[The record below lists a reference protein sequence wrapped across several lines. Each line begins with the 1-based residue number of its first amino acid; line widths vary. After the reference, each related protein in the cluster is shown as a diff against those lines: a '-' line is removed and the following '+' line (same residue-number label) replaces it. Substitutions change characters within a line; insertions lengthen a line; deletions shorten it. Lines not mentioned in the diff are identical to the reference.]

1 MSLADVV
8 STYAIPVVA
17 AFVGLAALLRA
28 RDLWPGSRR
37 DRQGLALALAGLAV
51 GATSLVSPVYAAL
64 TRLTGVANIGEP
76 IARSA
81 LMACAVGI
89 LGMVAHFAVR
99 AGASADG
106 STARRG
112 QAGWLRRRRTWLA
125 AAVVV
130 LWACF
135 VFGPHGRQVQSYMV
149 TFAGEPAVRV
159 YSLVFVV
166 FVGGAFAE
174 LLRLGWRMRKTMTG
188 QLAFSGSLI
197 TLGAA
202 AGCSF
207 VVVRVVGLGAVI
219 ADRPRV
225 LEALAW
231 PGAILAATASI
242 LLVAGTLWLAAVA
255 RARATSDGLTA
266 HATSVRLYPL
276 WRDLV
281 RLRPSVALDPDPGP
295 VREVMSIRTG
305 AWRLYRRVIE
315 LLDAVRIM
323 GGRSVTVRQVAPAAL
338 ASPKVSDVE
347 ADRAAT
353 ALAKVVVAESEGAPM
368 PRETIPVPPTAATV
382 EQEVAWWSKVAH
394 RYRVRRRQARRH
406 VRSQR
411 KGATP

>member
-17 AFVGLAALLRA
+17 AFVGIAALLRA
-28 RDLWPGSRR
+28 RDLLPGSRR
-37 DRQGLALALAGLAV
+37 DRQGLAVALLGLAV
-51 GATSLVSPVYAAL
+51 GTTVLFDPIYAAL

-89 LGMVAHFAVR
+89 LGMLAHFAIR
-99 AGASADG
+99 AGAAAG
-106 STARRG
+106 SPTTLRG
-112 QAGWLRRRRTWLA
+112 RAGWLRRRRTWLV

-130 LWACF
+130 LWASF
-135 VFGPHGRQVQSYMV
+135 ALGPHGRLVRSYMV
-149 TFAGEPAVRV
+149 TFAAEPAVQV
-159 YSLVFVV
+159 YSVVFVA

-202 AGCSF
+202 AGCLF
-207 VVVRVVGLGAVI
+207 VVLRLVGLGFI
-219 ADRPRV
+219 ALGRPAV
-225 LEALAW
+225 LEAFAW
-231 PGAILAATASI
+231 PGAVLAATASI

-255 RARATSDGLTA
+255 RARAASDGLAA
-266 HATSVRLYPL
+266 HAKSVRLYRL
-276 WRDLV
+276 WSDLV

-295 VREVMSIRTG
+295 VREVLSVRSG

-315 LLDAVRIM
+315 LLDAVRIL
-323 GGRSVTVRQVAPAAL
+323 GGRSVTVKPVASAAL
-338 ASPKVSDVE
+338 SSPKASDVE

-353 ALAKVVVAESEGAPM
+353 ALAEVVAAESAGAPI
-368 PRETIPVPPTAATV
+368 PRKTIPVPPTAATV
-382 EQEVAWWSKVAH
+382 EQEVAWWSKVAN

-406 VRSQR
+406 VRDQR
-411 KGATP
+411 KEATP

>member
-8 STYAIPVVA
+8 STYAIPAVA

-28 RDLWPGSRR
+28 QDLLPGSRR
-37 DRQGLALALAGLAV
+37 DRQGLAVALSGLAV
-51 GATSLVSPVYAAL
+51 GTMVLFDPIYAAL

-99 AGASADG
+99 AGAAAG
-106 STARRG
+106 SPTTGGGRT
-112 QAGWLRRRRTWLA
+112 GWLRRRRTWLA

-130 LWACF
+130 LWASF
-135 VFGPHGRQVQSYMV
+135 ALGPQGQLVRSYMV
-149 TFAGEPAVRV
+149 TFAAEPAVQV
-159 YSLVFVV
+159 YSVVFVA

-202 AGCSF
+202 SGCLF
-207 VVVRVVGLGAVI
+207 VVLRLVGLGSI
-219 ADRPRV
+219 ALGRPAV

-231 PGAILAATASI
+231 PGAVLAATASI

-255 RARATSDGLTA
+255 RARAASDGLAA
-266 HATSVRLYPL
+266 HAKSVRLYRL
-276 WRDLV
+276 WSDLV
-281 RLRPSVALDPDPGP
+281 RLRPSVALEPDPGP
-295 VREVMSIRTG
+295 VREVLSIRSG

-315 LLDAVRIM
+315 LLDAVRIL
-323 GGRSVTVRQVAPAAL
+323 GGRSVTVRPVASAAL
-338 ASPKVSDVE
+338 SSPGASDVE

-353 ALAKVVVAESEGAPM
+353 ALAEVVVAESSGAPI

-382 EQEVAWWSKVAH
+382 EQEVAWWSKVAT

-406 VRSQR
+406 VRNER
-411 KGATP
+411 KEATP